1 MLKHEPENFWPIDFY
16 PQPGPDFRCIGED
29 ILRRIGKLNT
39 ASKAN
44 LFLPTISE
52 GGPEI
57 NSGPWKITIS
67 MAESQ
72 VTVIF
77 QLIGD
82 RKIVVEIEPEV
93 VGSDILL
100 LSMNIRK
107 RPAGKE

>member
-1 MLKHEPENFWPIDFY
+1 MLKREPANFWPIDFY

-39 ASKAN
+39 TGKTN
-44 LFLPTISE
+44 LFLPAISE
-52 GGPEI
+52 GGTEV
-57 NSGPWKITIS
+57 NSGSWKITIG

-77 QLIGD
+77 QLFGD
-82 RKIVVEIEPEV
+82 RKIVVEIKPEV
-93 VGSDILL
+93 VGRDILL
-100 LSMNIRK
+100 LRMNIRK